1 MLVRTNC
8 WKMAAAVV
16 CLSISVGSAAE
27 PLVQDFDG
35 WKIVIRPDAQRQAEI
50 VPPPAPV
57 PAQAAIPLAPPP
69 PPTIK
74 SEVHRG
80 AIEMAALLQIQEP
93 APAKPVPLPGPDP
106 VVKLSP
112 QPAAPVAIQGL
123 PSISPGE
130 SSDCCDPTPTVMPPA
145 GMVDPRYLSQ
155 MYSEI
160 YRSIPFNRA
169 EYDANPSYRHDT
181 AVEFLFGKMRPTVI
195 HRGSTNV
202 YHHYPSGYG
211 VPYVYG
217 GLGYAYP
224 PLQLVIPG
232 VGLRVHRSY

>member
-1 MLVRTNC
+1 
-8 WKMAAAVV
+8 
-16 CLSISVGSAAE
+16 
-27 PLVQDFDG
+27 
-35 WKIVIRPDAQRQAEI
+35 
-50 VPPPAPV
+50 
-57 PAQAAIPLAPPP
+57 
-69 PPTIK
+69 
-74 SEVHRG
+74 
-80 AIEMAALLQIQEP
+80 MAALLQIQEP

>member
-1 MLVRTNC
+1 MLVRMNC
-8 WKMAAAVV
+8 WKTVAAVA
-16 CLSISVGSAAE
+16 CLSVSVGSAAE
-27 PLVQDFDG
+27 PIVQDFDG
-35 WKIVIRPDAQRQAEI
+35 WKIVIRPEVQRQAEI
-50 VPPPAPV
+50 VPPPAP
-57 PAQAAIPLAPPP
+57 AAIPLAPPTP
-69 PPTIK
+69 VVK
-74 SEVHRG
+74 SQVHRG
-80 AIEMAALLQIQEP
+80 AIEMAALLLTQEP

-112 QPAAPVAIQGL
+112 QPAAPVATQGL
-123 PSISPGE
+123 PTISPGE
-130 SSDCCDPTPTVMPPA
+130 SSECCETTSTVMPPA
-145 GMVDPRYLSQ
+145 GTVDPRYLSQ

>member
-1 MLVRTNC
+1 MLVPSSCR
-8 WKMAAAVV
+8 KVAAALV
-16 CLSISVGSAAE
+16 CLLVSVGSATE
-27 PLVQDFDG
+27 SIVQDFDG
-35 WKIVIRPDAQRQAEI
+35 WKIVIRPGAPRAADQ
-50 VPPPAPV
+50 VPPAPV
-57 PAQAAIPLAPPP
+57 PAAISLPE
-69 PPTIK
+69 IR

-80 AIEMAALLQIQEP
+80 AIQMASLITVHQLQTN
-93 APAKPVPLPGPDP
+93 PVPLSDSGEAVAP
-106 VVKLSP
+106 
-112 QPAAPVAIQGL
+112 PAHKPPIAVDGL
-123 PSISPGE
+123 PRITPGE
-130 SSDCCDPTPTVMPPA
+130 SQECCDATPIVEPPA
-145 GMVDPRYLSQ
+145 GTVDPRYLSQ

-181 AVEFLFGKMRPTVI
+181 AVEFLFGKMRPTVV

-202 YHHYPSGYG
+202 YHHYPAGYG

>member
-8 WKMAAAVV
+8 WKMVAAVV
-16 CLSISVGSAAE
+16 CLSVSVGSAAE

-35 WKIVIRPDAQRQAEI
+35 WKIVIRPDGQRQADI
-50 VPPPAPV
+50 VPAPAPAAIPMAPPAPV
-57 PAQAAIPLAPPP
+57 
-69 PPTIK
+69 IK
-74 SEVHRG
+74 SQVHRG
-80 AIEMAALLQIQEP
+80 AIEMASLLLNQEP
-93 APAKPVPLPGPDP
+93 APAKPVPLPGPEP
-106 VVKLSP
+106 VGKLAP
-112 QPAAPVAIQGL
+112 QPAPVAIEGL

-130 SSDCCDPTPTVMPPA
+130 SSECCDPTPTVMPPA
-145 GMVDPRYLSQ
+145 GTVDPRYLSQ